1 VKRID
6 SLQLHNRLDYSAW
19 NFQPNDGPAINK
31 KIMSAEDRNKWNQRY
46 AEDSYRK
53 TNPVTLLSDWL
64 PKIPV
69 GKALDVAC
77 GAGRN
82 TIFLAEAGFR
92 VDAIDISHKGLE
104 QTAHKATES
113 GLTVNCIEHD
123 LDESYAFTTDY
134 DLIVVLWY
142 VNLKLIRQLCDC
154 LAPGGFLLCEE
165 HLRSEQEVI
174 GPGNPDYRVAPGA
187 LRDAV
192 STLDLLLYEEVVE
205 PIPEGGQV
213 ASARV
218 VARKA

>member
-1 VKRID
+1 M
-6 SLQLHNRLDYSAW
+6 QLNNRLDYLAW
-19 NFQPNDGPAINK
+19 SSQPNDGPAINK

-64 PKIPV
+64 PQIPV

-82 TIFLAEAGFR
+82 TIFLAEAGFQ
-92 VDAIDISHKGLE
+92 VDAIDISHKGLQ

-113 GLTVNCIEHD
+113 GLAVNCIEHD

-134 DLIVVLWY
+134 DLIIVLWY
-142 VNLKLIRQLCDC
+142 VNLKLITQLCEC

-174 GPGNPDYRVAPGA
+174 GPGNPDFRVAPGA